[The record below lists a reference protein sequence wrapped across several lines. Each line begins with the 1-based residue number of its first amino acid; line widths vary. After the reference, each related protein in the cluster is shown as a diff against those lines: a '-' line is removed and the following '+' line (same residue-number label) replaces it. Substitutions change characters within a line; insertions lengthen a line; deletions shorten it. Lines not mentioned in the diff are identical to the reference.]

1 MAGPVMNNIFIAIS
15 IVLNGVLLSFLFG
28 LVPFLLYL
36 SVVTNVLFLW
46 YIYRSLQ
53 NVGDIEEDLLEVL
66 KSIEG
71 LSDDIDDLHSMEM
84 FYGEPVLQGLI
95 NNSRSTMNDI
105 IDVLEKYYDV
115 RAEQIDEDEDE
126 DNQEEETEE
135 PILY

>member
-1 MAGPVMNNIFIAIS
+1 MNNIFIAIS